1 MSCELTMEPERELTE
16 PEAIRR
22 AQHGD
27 ATAFEYLY
35 NAHSKRVFNLCL
47 RMLKNRTDAEDL
59 TQQAF
64 LQLFR
69 KIATFRGE
77 SCFSTWLHRVTV
89 NVVLMHLRRK
99 QPPEI
104 IVYGSDQGGTG
115 GDNPREP
122 GPADTSMLGAIDRLH
137 LKRAIRQ
144 LPSGYKR
151 LFFVARR
158 LWIQAP
164 RDYPAAGMLNVLL
177 QVAVASGSQ
186 TPSPPVARRTSSSGE
201 QCRLRIRPRG
211 EHHQN
216 WTETT
221 PGRHAG
227 ISSVQ

>member
-22 AQHGD
+22 AQRGD

-35 NAHSKRVFNLCL
+35 HAHSKRVFNLCL

-104 IVYGSDQGGTG
+104 VVYGSDQGGTG

-122 GPADTSMLGAIDRLH
+122 DPADTSMLGVIDRLN

-151 LFFVARR
+151 LFLLHDVFGFKHREITRLLGCSTGCSKSQQHRARK
-158 LWIQAP
+158 
-164 RDYPAAGMLNVLL
+164 
-177 QVAVASGSQ
+177 
-186 TPSPPVARRTSSSGE
+186 
-201 QCRLRIRPRG
+201 RLRNLLRG
-211 EHHQN
+211 EPVLAESN
-216 WTETT
+216 
-221 PGRHAG
+221 AA
-227 ISSVQ
+227 SA